1 MHVCYYIYVYLEV
14 VVGSSGGEGDVV
26 DLAVDTL
33 IRVEPTVLLPK
44 DPPLGWLLT
53 TRSLPGE
60 TSKVMTGSR
69 NSEVGKQHKGVYAQT
84 AGYIQDIVQ
93 DRK

>member
-1 MHVCYYIYVYLEV
+1 MVDVGHDSDRCACVCYYIHVYLEV

-26 DLAVDTL
+26 DLTVDTL
-33 IRVEPTVLLPK
+33 VWVGPTVLLPK

-60 TSKVMTGSR
+60 TSKGHD
-69 NSEVGKQHKGVYAQT
+69 GK
-84 AGYIQDIVQ
+84 
-93 DRK
+93 